1 MTVTTLSAAPEALKT
16 NPLVNPPRLPHD
28 APPLDIIK
36 VEHFL
41 PAIHYGVEAAKND
54 IDIIKLNPAAP
65 DFANTIEALELAG
78 ALLSRVAT
86 VFGNIAGNNAN
97 DAIREIE
104 EEIDVA
110 VVKYSNDVMMDA
122 ALFNRVKA
130 VQDRKAEL
138 NLSPEESML
147 LEETYKRFVRSGAG
161 LDETAKDELR
171 KINERL
177 AALATTFKNNV
188 VKATDAYNRVVTDE
202 NELRGLPERTKAL
215 YRSYAE
221 EKGNKNEWL
230 IKLSPPPIDI
240 LEYSENRALRE
251 EIQKARLETAYG
263 GEYDNRPVIL
273 EMVGLKHRQAQL
285 LGFKDYASFVLDDR
299 MAKTSQTVLEFLD
312 KNEAVYRPAAD
323 KYLQKVKDYAQK
335 TDKLD
340 ELKPWDFLYYS
351 RRLKEET
358 FTLNLEE
365 LRPYFDLEKVMDGIL
380 THAKKLFNI
389 DMVETKGKY
398 PVYHEDVKVYEVK
411 DKAKAKG
418 DMIGLFY
425 ADFYARPGA
434 KNNGAWMSTFR
445 NRGISG
451 ESGKNEF
458 SIVTNTCNFAKPTAE
473 HPTLLSIDE
482 VRTVFHEFGHALHA
496 LLAKG
501 DYSSIT
507 GTNVKWDFVE
517 LPSQLQ
523 ENWAKEKEVLDTFA
537 RHNKTGAALPADV
550 IQKINDMENFD
561 AGYAGLRQTFFGRL
575 DMVWHT
581 TDPKDIRSVEQLED
595 SVIATTWVFKR
606 ECGANST
613 SFGHLF
619 GGGYA
624 AGYYSYKWAEALEAD
639 VFSEFVGKGLYHK
652 GAAQRLRDTIYAQ
665 GGTDDPMNI
674 FVKMMGRKPD
684 PSALFRREGLLAE
697 AAEAAR
703 KAG

>member
-1 MTVTTLSAAPEALKT
+1 MTVTTVSAAPEAFKN
-16 NPLVNPPRLPHD
+16 NPLINPPRLPHD
-28 APPLDIIK
+28 APPLDVVK

-41 PAIHYGVEAAKND
+41 PAVHYGVEAAMND
-54 IDIIKLNPAAP
+54 IEIIKRNPASP

-86 VFGNIAGNNAN
+86 VFGNIAGNNAD
-97 DAIREIE
+97 DAIRAIE

-110 VVKYSNDVMMDA
+110 VVKYSNDVMMDSG
-122 ALFNRVKA
+122 LFDRVKKVYLKREA
-130 VQDRKAEL
+130 LD
-138 NLSPEESML
+138 LSFEETML
-147 LEETYKRFVRSGAG
+147 LEETYKRFARSGAD
-161 LDETAKDELR
+161 LPEEAKAELR

-188 VKATDAYNRVVTDE
+188 VKATDAYGRVVTDE
-202 NELRGLPERTKAL
+202 SELKGLPERTKAL
-215 YRSYAE
+215 YRAYAE
-221 EKGNKNEWL
+221 EKGNKDQWL

-240 LEYSENRALRE
+240 LEYAENRALRE

-263 GEYDNRPVIL
+263 GEFDNRPVIL

-299 MAKTSQTVLEFLD
+299 MAKTSAAVLEFLD

-335 TDKLD
+335 TDNLA

-365 LRPYFDLEKVMDGIL
+365 LRPYFDLVKVMEGIL

-389 DMVETKGKY
+389 DMVKTTGKY
-398 PVYHEDVKVYEVK
+398 PVYHADVDVYEVK
-411 DKAKAKG
+411 DKKSG
-418 DMIGLFY
+418 EMIGLFY

-451 ESGKNEF
+451 ESGRNEF
-458 SIVTNTCNFAKPTAE
+458 AIVTNTCNFAKPTAE
-473 HPTLLSIDE
+473 FPTLLSIDE

-537 RHNKTGAALPADV
+537 RHNKTGEALPTDV

-606 ECGANST
+606 EGGTQST

-639 VFSEFVGKGLYHK
+639 VFSEFAGKGLYHPE
-652 GAAQRLRDTIYAQ
+652 AAQRLRDTIYAQ

-684 PSALFRREGLLAE
+684 PAALFRREGLLAE
-697 AAEAAR
+697 AEAAR

>member
-1 MTVTTLSAAPEALKT
+1 MTVTTLSGAPEALKS
-16 NPLVNPPRLPHD
+16 NPLVNPPKLPHG
-28 APPLDIIK
+28 APPLDALK
-36 VEHFL
+36 VEHYL
-41 PAIHYGVEAAKND
+41 PAVHYGVETARND
-54 IDIIKLNPAAP
+54 VEIIKRNPAPA

-97 DAIREIE
+97 DEIRAIE

-110 VVKYSNDVMMDA
+110 VVKYSNDVMMDS
-122 ALFNRVKA
+122 ALFDRVKA
-130 VQDRKAEL
+130 VYIKRDAL
-138 NLSPEESML
+138 DLSLEETML
-147 LEETYKRFVRSGAG
+147 LDETYKRFARSGAD
-161 LDETAKDELR
+161 LPEAAKDELR

-188 VKATDAYNRVVTDE
+188 VKATDAYGRVVKDE
-202 NELRGLPERTKAL
+202 AELKGLPERTKAL

-221 EKGNKNEWL
+221 EKGNKGEWL

-240 LEYSENRALRE
+240 LEYCENRGLRE

-263 GEYDNRPVIL
+263 GEFDNRPVIL

-299 MAKTSQTVLEFLD
+299 MAKTSAAVLEFLD
-312 KNEAVYRPAAD
+312 KNEAVYRPAAE

-335 TDKLD
+335 LDKLP

-351 RRLKEET
+351 RLLKEET

-380 THAKKLFNI
+380 THAKKLFGI
-389 DMVETKGKY
+389 DMVVTKGKY

-411 DKAKAKG
+411 DTKSG
-418 DMIGLFY
+418 EMIGLFY

-451 ESGKNEF
+451 ESGRNEF

-537 RHNKTGAALPADV
+537 RHNKTGEALPADV
-550 IQKINDMENFD
+550 IQKINEMENFD

-581 TDPKDIRSVEQLED
+581 TDPKDIRSVESLED

-606 ECGANST
+606 EGGAQST

-639 VFSEFVGKGLYHK
+639 VFSEFTGKGLYHAD
-652 GAAQRLRDTIYAQ
+652 AAQRLRDTIYAQ

-684 PSALFRREGLLAE
+684 PSALFRREGLLE
-697 AAEAAR
+697 EAAR
-703 KAG
+703 ASRKAG